1 MTHHRP
7 SKKTH
12 ASAPHARS
20 AAPKRIQNTSDSKG
34 WLAPALLGTAAALG
48 AAALYTAKKTRE
60 AERKHPPV
68 GRFLDVDGV
77 RLHYIERGHGEPL
90 VLIHGNGTLIQDF
103 RSAASWTNCPN
114 ATASSCSTGPATATA
129 SGRAACGRHGL
140 MRRCSSRRSRSL
152 ACSRPSCSG
161 IPGARWWRSR
171 SRCKRR
177 RSCAASSCSRA
188 TTSRPRGPTWS

>member
-20 AAPKRIQNTSDSKG
+20 AAPKRIRNTSDSKG

-77 RLHYIERGHGEPL
+77 RLHYIERG
-90 VLIHGNGTLIQDF
+90 
-103 RSAASWTNCPN
+103 
-114 ATASSCSTGPATATA
+114 TASLLCSSTATA
-129 SGRAACGRHGL
+129 
-140 MRRCSSRRSRSL
+140 
-152 ACSRPSCSG
+152 P
-161 IPGARWWRSR
+161 
-171 SRCKRR
+171 
-177 RSCAASSCSRA
+177 
-188 TTSRPRGPTWS
+188 